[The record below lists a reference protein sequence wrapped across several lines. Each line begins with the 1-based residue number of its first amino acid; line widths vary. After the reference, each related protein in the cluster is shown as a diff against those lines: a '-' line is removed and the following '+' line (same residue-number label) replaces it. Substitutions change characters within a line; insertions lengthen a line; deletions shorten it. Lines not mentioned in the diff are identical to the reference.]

1 MFTHGLLRV
10 MESVRAA
17 SADEASANRDVFRLY
32 WEFGAKVNHERDYT
46 FDPGD
51 VLELLGLDRSHAD
64 AASDEAWDVP
74 IAERMDQ
81 GLSLVGD
88 DVGTPIIAVARSDG
102 EQVGY
107 FGPVITQVPRGDKAT
122 ALWDALMVMMDTDGF
137 FELKKTRT
145 EGPNPGERPEPI
157 TS

>member
-1 MFTHGLLRV
+1 

-17 SADEASANRDVFRLY
+17 ATDETAANRDVFRLY
-32 WEFGAKVNHERDYT
+32 WEFGAKINHDRDFT
-46 FDPGD
+46 FDPAE
-51 VLELLGLDRSHAD
+51 VLELLGLDPSHAG
-64 AASDEAWDVP
+64 AANDEAWDGP

-81 GLSLVGD
+81 GLALVGD
-88 DVGTPIIAVARSDG
+88 DVGTPIIAVDRSDG
-102 EQVGY
+102 EQAGY

-137 FELKKTRT
+137 FELKKTRQ
-145 EGPNPGERPEPI
+145 EMPDPGARPDAI